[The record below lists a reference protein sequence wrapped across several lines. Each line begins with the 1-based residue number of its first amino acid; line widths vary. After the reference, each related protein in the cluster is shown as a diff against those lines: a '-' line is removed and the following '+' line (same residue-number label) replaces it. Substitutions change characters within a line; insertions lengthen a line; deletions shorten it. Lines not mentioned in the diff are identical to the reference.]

1 MKRALIAGLAIAL
14 SAGALT
20 AGAALAYDAASQ
32 IKDRQ
37 AGMKQIGGSIKGLN
51 DTLNGDK
58 DPAKLKQYAA
68 NLNALSGKVPGWFP
82 AGTGPSSGEKTKAS
96 AEIWT
101 DPAGFKAAAGA
112 FAAQAAKL
120 NAAAQ
125 SGDAARVA
133 AEFGPTRA
141 TCKGCHD
148 KYQKK

>member
-1 MKRALIAGLAIAL
+1 MKRALIAGLAI
-14 SAGALT
+14 ALT

-32 IKDRQ
+32 VKDRQ
-37 AGMKQIGGSIKGLN
+37 ATMKQIGGAMKGLY

-58 DPAKLKQYAA
+58 DPAKLKSHAA
-68 NLNALSGKVPGWFP
+68 NINSLAGKVPGLFP
-82 AGTGPSSGEKTKAS
+82 AGSGPSSGEKTKAK

-101 DPAGFKAAAGA
+101 DPAGFKAASSA

-125 SGDAARVA
+125 TGDADKVQQAFMDVR
-133 AEFGPTRA
+133 G

-148 KYQKK
+148 KYQAK